1 MGYDENGQ
9 IIRKTI
15 YGKTQAEAVKKLSEI
30 SGRLKVILMGQ
41 LKTIILKLFLE
52 IKDDENK

>member
-1 MGYDENGQ
+1 MGYDENGK